1 MTGCVESSI
10 HYKVPGA
17 RGEVMPL
24 YKHIDFFYRYLGFLP
39 SLHSDKDSVVYMY
52 DQFGIFGPDVVV
64 GLVV

>member
-1 MTGCVESSI
+1 
-10 HYKVPGA
+10 
-17 RGEVMPL
+17 MPL